1 MKRIVASVGLAALGA
16 SALPSAHAQ
25 AAADN
30 SKNWSVAATLRGFYD
45 DNTATL
51 PNSTV
56 LPPGMKRDSFG
67 FEISPSGM
75 WNWSPQ
81 EQTSFNLGVMYS
93 LKYYIDKPPYSA
105 DHTDQAFTFNAGINH
120 SFSEQL
126 KVHVSD
132 SFVIGQE
139 PDMLSA
145 GNSFS
150 TFNRVS
156 GDNIR
161 NYGSIG
167 LDWLP
172 TPKFGVNFGYDN
184 GYYDYSAKGEG
195 FSPAGF
201 TDVFGFPVYNIQP
214 SLSGTLDRI
223 ENRAHI
229 EGQYQLL
236 PETKVLLGY
245 QYTQIGYTGDE
256 VIGGYYDPFLGQLF
270 SPVTSSMRNNRQHT
284 IYGGAIHNFLPELT
298 GSIRAGGSYID
309 YYNDPSTQGS
319 WSPYALISL
328 KYAYAKESS
337 VEVGFSYDHSASDV
351 VGFSNG
357 SFTQDAEAAVVFLN
371 VMHRITPA
379 LFASLMFQ
387 FQNNLYN
394 GGTFDNVTD
403 QYYMV
408 GLDMEYRFSAN
419 FSAHAGYNYDKLD
432 STINERGFDRN
443 RVYIGVT
450 ASY

>member
-1 MKRIVASVGLAALGA
+1 
-16 SALPSAHAQ
+16 
-25 AAADN
+25 
-30 SKNWSVAATLRGFYD
+30 
-45 DNTATL
+45 
-51 PNSTV
+51 
-56 LPPGMKRDSFG
+56 MKRDSFG
-67 FEISPSGM
+67 FEFSPSAM

-81 EQTSFNLGVMYS
+81 EQTSFSLGVLYS
-93 LKYYIDKPPYSA
+93 LKYYIDKPPFSA
-105 DHTDQAFTFNAGINH
+105 DHTDQSFSFNAAVNH
-120 SFSEQL
+120 AFSEQF

-139 PDMLSA
+139 PDMLRA

-150 TFNRVS
+150 TFQRVS

-172 TPKFGVNFGYDN
+172 TPKFGVNVGYDN
-184 GYYDYSAKGEG
+184 AYYNYSEKGES

-201 TDVFGFPVYNIQP
+201 NDFFGFPVYNILP

-223 ENRAHI
+223 ENRAHL

-256 VIGGYYDPFLGQLF
+256 VIGGYYDPFLGQVF
-270 SPVTSSMRNNRQHT
+270 SPVTSSMRNSSQHT
-284 IYGGAIHNFLPELT
+284 IYAGAIHNFLPELT

-309 YYNDPSTQGS
+309 YYNDPSTQAS

-357 SFTQDAEAAVVFLN
+357 TFTQDAEAAVVFLN

-394 GGTFDNVTD
+394 GGAFDNVTD
-403 QYYMV
+403 QYYML

-419 FSAHAGYNYDKLD
+419 FSAHAGYNYDNLQ
-432 STINERGFDRN
+432 STINDRSFDRN

>member
-16 SALPSAHAQ
+16 SALSTASAQ
-25 AAADN
+25 VAADN
-30 SKNWSVAATLRGFYD
+30 TKNWSVAATLRGFYD

-51 PNSTV
+51 PSSAV
-56 LPPGMKRDSFG
+56 LPTGMKRDSFG

-81 EQTSFNLGVMYS
+81 EQTSFNLGVLYS
-93 LKYYIDKPPYSA
+93 LKYYIDKPPFSA
-105 DHTDQAFTFNAGINH
+105 ENIDQAFTFNAGISH
-120 SFSEQL
+120 AFTEQL
-126 KVHVSD
+126 KVRVSD

-139 PDMLSA
+139 PDMLRA
-145 GNSFS
+145 GNSFA
-150 TFNRVS
+150 TFQRVS

-161 NYGSIG
+161 NYGSIA
-167 LDWLP
+167 LDWQV
-172 TPKFGVNFGYDN
+172 TPKFGISVGYDN
-184 GYYDYSAKGEG
+184 AYYDYSQNGES

-201 TDVFGFPVYNIQP
+201 SDQFGFPVYNIIP
-214 SLSGTLDRI
+214 SLSGTLDRD
-223 ENRAHI
+223 ENRAHL
-229 EGQYQLL
+229 EGLYQLL

-245 QYTQIGYTGDE
+245 QYTGIGYNGDE
-256 VIGGYYDPFLGQLF
+256 VIGGYYDPFLGSVF
-270 SPVTSSMRNNRQHT
+270 FPVTSSMRNSREHT
-284 IYGGAIHNFLPELT
+284 MYAGAIHNFLPELT

-309 YYNDPSTQGS
+309 YYNDPSTQPS

-337 VEVGFSYDHSASDV
+337 VEMGFSYDHSASDV

-357 SFTQDAEAAVVFLN
+357 SFTQDAEAAVIFLN

-403 QYYMV
+403 QYYLL

-419 FSAHAGYNYDKLD
+419 FSAHAGYNYDNLQ
-432 STINERGFDRN
+432 STINGRSFDRN